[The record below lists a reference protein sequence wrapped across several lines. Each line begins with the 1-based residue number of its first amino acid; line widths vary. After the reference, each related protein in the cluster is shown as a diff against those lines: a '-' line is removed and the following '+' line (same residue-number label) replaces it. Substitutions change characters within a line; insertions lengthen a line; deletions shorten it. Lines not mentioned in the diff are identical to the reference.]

1 METKSTGQIIKEIL
15 GQKGISQKELSA
27 SAGVTEAAMSHYI
40 KGDRVPRGA
49 NLLNIAKA
57 LGTTTNVLLG
67 ETETDDISYEERP
80 VRILDVREKVLR
92 GKTIRLVRV
101 LWQHHGAESTWE
113 REDEVRAKYPD
124 LFDS

>member
-1 METKSTGQIIKEIL
+1 MEAKSTGQIIREL
-15 GQKGISQKELSA
+15 LEQKNISQKDIAA

-67 ETETDDISYEERP
+67 ETETDDISYEEINTLVARKAKDFTKEQKKALINL
-80 VRILDVREKVLR
+80 IL
-92 GKTIRLVRV
+92 
-101 LWQHHGAESTWE
+101 S
-113 REDEVRAKYPD
+113 ED
-124 LFDS
+124 

>member
-1 METKSTGQIIKEIL
+1 METKSTGKIIKEIL
-15 GQKGISQKELSA
+15 EQKGISQKELAA

-67 ETETDDISYEERP
+67 ETETDDISYEKINTLVARKAKDFTKEQKKTLINL
-80 VRILDVREKVLR
+80 IL
-92 GKTIRLVRV
+92 G
-101 LWQHHGAESTWE
+101 
-113 REDEVRAKYPD
+113 ED
-124 LFDS
+124 

>member
-67 ETETDDISYEERP
+67 ETETDDISYEEINTLVARKAKDFTKEQIKGLINL
-80 VRILDVREKVLR
+80 IL
-92 GKTIRLVRV
+92 G
-101 LWQHHGAESTWE
+101 
-113 REDEVRAKYPD
+113 ED
-124 LFDS
+124 

>member
-1 METKSTGQIIKEIL
+1 METKSTGQIIREL
-15 GQKGISQKELSA
+15 LEQKSISQKELAS

-67 ETETDDISYEERP
+67 ETETDDISYEEINTLVARKAKDFTKEQKKALINL
-80 VRILDVREKVLR
+80 IL
-92 GKTIRLVRV
+92 
-101 LWQHHGAESTWE
+101 S
-113 REDEVRAKYPD
+113 ED
-124 LFDS
+124 

>member
-1 METKSTGQIIKEIL
+1 MESKSTGQIIKEML
-15 GQKGISQKELSA
+15 DQKGITQKELAS

-67 ETETDDISYEERP
+67 ETETDDVSYEEINTLVARKAKDFTKEQKKALINL
-80 VRILDVREKVLR
+80 IL
-92 GKTIRLVRV
+92 G
-101 LWQHHGAESTWE
+101 
-113 REDEVRAKYPD
+113 ED
-124 LFDS
+124 

>member
-1 METKSTGQIIKEIL
+1 MEAKSTGQIIKEL
-15 GQKGISQKELSA
+15 LEQKNISQKELAA

-67 ETETDDISYEERP
+67 ETETDDISYEEINTLVARKAKDFTKEQKKALINL
-80 VRILDVREKVLR
+80 IL
-92 GKTIRLVRV
+92 
-101 LWQHHGAESTWE
+101 S
-113 REDEVRAKYPD
+113 ED
-124 LFDS
+124 